1 MGMTLAM
8 HVLAGMLA
16 LTAGYVALY
25 SQKGTALHRRSG
37 MLSVYAMSTMC
48 AGGFALAIA
57 AGNNWTVVN
66 ASAAVMTSYLVLTSL
81 TTVRPLATGSHWF
94 HLGALVVALAVGVTD
109 LALGADALSQ
119 GGRRLGVP
127 AFPFFLF
134 GVTGLLASAG
144 DLRMMRQAPLV
155 GAPRLVRH
163 LWRMSFA
170 LLIAAMSFFFGQ
182 ARVIPEPIRSPAL
195 LALPV
200 LAVLV
205 TMLYWLWRIRIRQ
218 TLRGIVCAGPH
229 HTPVAVASKKLAAG
243 TWW

>member
-1 MGMTLAM
+1 MILAI
-8 HVLAGMLA
+8 HILAGALA
-16 LTAGYVALY
+16 LIAGYVALY
-25 SQKGTALHRRSG
+25 SLKGAARHRGSG
-37 MLSVYAMSTMC
+37 MVFVYAMSTMC

-81 TTVRPLATGSHWF
+81 TTVRPLATDSHWF
-94 HLGALVVALAVGVTD
+94 HVGAMLVALAVGVTD

-119 GGRRLGVP
+119 GGRRNGVP

-134 GVTGLLASAG
+134 GVTGLLSSAG
-144 DLRMMRQAPLV
+144 DLRMMRQASLV
-155 GAPRLVRH
+155 GAPRLARH

-182 ARVIPEPIRSPAL
+182 AQVIPEALRSPGL

-205 TMLYWLWRIRIRQ
+205 TMLYWLWQIRVRQ
-218 TLRGIVCAGPH
+218 TLRGVVSAGAH
-229 HTPVAVASKKLAAG
+229 HTPVAVASNKLPAG
-243 TWW
+243 T